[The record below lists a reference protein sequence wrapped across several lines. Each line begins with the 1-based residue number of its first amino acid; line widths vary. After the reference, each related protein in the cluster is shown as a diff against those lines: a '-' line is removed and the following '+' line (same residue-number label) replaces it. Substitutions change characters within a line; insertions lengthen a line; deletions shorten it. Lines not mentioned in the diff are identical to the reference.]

1 MLRLVCDL
9 PSGDIFDSRI
19 LTERMSYFDRTA
31 AFQCARGDVLPDYRL
46 GDRDY
51 SRDLC
56 FTYLKTGLDRLPARI
71 DFPRWILEADLLD
84 RVLDTIRA
92 EVIVGSG
99 YPYALETAD
108 AAAVLT
114 TEDRMAFYRL
124 FQQFAQESGLPFA
137 LPGKS
142 RSNAH
147 RR

>member
-9 PSGDIFDSRI
+9 PAGDIFDSRI
-19 LTERMSYFDRTA
+19 LVERMSYFDRTA
-31 AFQCARGDVLPDYRL
+31 AFQCARADVLLDYRL
-46 GDRDY
+46 EDRDY

-56 FTYLKTGLDRLPARI
+56 FTYLKTGQDRLPARI
-71 DFPRWILEADLLD
+71 DFPRWILEEGLLD

-124 FQQFAQESGLPFA
+124 FQQFARDSGLPFS
-137 LPGKS
+137 LPAKS
-142 RSNAH
+142 RSKAH